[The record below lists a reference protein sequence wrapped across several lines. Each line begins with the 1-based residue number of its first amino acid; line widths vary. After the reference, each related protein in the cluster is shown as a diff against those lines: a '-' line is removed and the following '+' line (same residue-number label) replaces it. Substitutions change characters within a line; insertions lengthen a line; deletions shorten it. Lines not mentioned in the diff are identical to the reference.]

1 MASSIAGTATNW
13 TITSPAGQL
22 SGAAI
27 NHANASL
34 EDDGTVV
41 IKSADGVL
49 WAGNIMTLGGLVGAT
64 PALRYADLLNNYL
77 TGFSAGG
84 ATGPLSTITFLGS
97 QLILS
102 SPFSGNYLFPFTS
115 TSLSNGTPFAT
126 LSGNRALFSRG
137 GYFLFN
143 NKLGSGANGTG
154 GTDRITLRLRRTR
167 AMVDSIIMEQSAT
180 CRVSNPAAAI
190 IVNVQAGDEYW
201 WDFNV
206 NTGAAT
212 LTIQGFASFTY
223 MNVIELNASTGTTVD
238 NAVDTGEA
246 IVTGSSPAY
255 TVKRF
260 KAGTNVTLSSDATS
274 VTIDSVGSTIANNP
288 GTGGELVNG
297 TAPNYLIKR
306 ITGSGT
312 NMTVTSTAD
321 TVNVAANRTD
331 ISHGDAP
338 GAQAFRT
345 INSFS
350 YRFRRLTGGTGITVT
365 EGVSDAPN
373 TITNTMVVD
382 NAVDTGESWV
392 TGASPTFTMKQIKAG
407 TNVTLSSDPTSVTI
421 NATGGDN
428 GFWVRGGTVEP
439 LTTSRARIG
448 AGFFNRN
455 NGNLTWNAGASEFGQ
470 DVKGYGIQFNCQI
483 NIVTPS
489 TGAITLYLNSNNGTL
504 NDLTWRTF
512 PAGYNGAMT
521 LTWISVVDG
530 SVGAVIPSLE
540 IVSTVADGRYS
551 VGPFE
556 SGFISAN
563 RFL

>member
-1 MASSIAGTATNW
+1 MASTIAGTPSNW

-49 WAGNIMTLGGLVGAT
+49 WAGNIMTLGGLTGAT

-77 TGFSAGG
+77 TG
-84 ATGPLSTITFLGS
+84 L
-97 QLILS
+97 
-102 SPFSGNYLFPFTS
+102 
-115 TSLSNGTPFAT
+115 
-126 LSGNRALFSRG
+126 LSG
-137 GYFLFN
+137 
-143 NKLGSGANGTG
+143 
-154 GTDRITLRLRRTR
+154 
-167 AMVDSIIMEQSAT
+167 
-180 CRVSNPAAAI
+180 AI
-190 IVNVQAGDEYW
+190 
-201 WDFNV
+201 
-206 NTGAAT
+206 
-212 LTIQGFASFTY
+212 
-223 MNVIELNASTGTTVD
+223 
-238 NAVDTGEA
+238 
-246 IVTGSSPAY
+246 
-255 TVKRF
+255 
-260 KAGTNVTLSSDATS
+260 
-274 VTIDSVGSTIANNP
+274 TIANNP

-306 ITGSGT
+306 ITSTGQINVTPTADTINLSLTNTIPQLSMGSGT
-312 NMTVTSTAD
+312 
-321 TVNVAANRTD
+321 
-331 ISHGDAP
+331 DARVYN
-338 GAQAFRT
+338 QVVSNYT
-345 INSFS
+345 
-350 YRFRRLTGGTGITVT
+350 FRRLQGGTGITVT
-365 EGVSDAPN
+365 EGVGSAPN
-373 TITNTMVVD
+373 VFSSTVAVVG
-382 NAVDTGESWV
+382 ATDTGENIV
-392 TGASPTFTMKQIKAG
+392 TGSNPTFTVKRLKAG

-455 NGNLTWNAGASEFGQ
+455 NGNLTWNSGASEFGQ

-521 LTWISVVDG
+521 LTWISVVNG

-540 IVSTVADGRYS
+540 IVSTVADGTYS